1 MAKYIG
7 ILPHGGTILG
17 TSRDKPHKMAM
28 GDETRD
34 MTDSGP
40 AWEIEE
46 FTITLRRG
54 ILQ

>member
-7 ILPHGGTILG
+7 ILTPGGTILG

-34 MTDSGP
+34 MTESGP
-40 AWEIEE
+40 AGR
-46 FTITLRRG
+46 LKNS
-54 ILQ
+54 Q